1 MDRRTLIKTL
11 IAGLGASA
19 LPLAPLAWAR
29 ESEISSDNSG
39 KPFSY
44 AWLKG
49 YAREL
54 AAHPYISHEGE
65 LPQSLKQ
72 LSWDDY
78 QAIRFRKDHAL
89 WADSDS
95 AFQAQLFHL
104 GLYFQSPVT
113 IHEVIDGKATTLRY
127 NPEFFDYESEQPL
140 GNLPGDLGYAGFR
153 LHYQTNFSLDIAA
166 FLGASYFRAVG
177 SEMQYGMS
185 ARGLAVDTAVNG
197 GEEVPRFSALW
208 LEKPQPGSRVM
219 RAWARRGWP
228 SDDGA

>member
-1 MDRRTLIKTL
+1 MDRRTLMKTL

-29 ESEISSDNSG
+29 EPEMSSDASD

-49 YAREL
+49 YAQKL
-54 AAHPYISHEGE
+54 ATQAYVSHEGE
-65 LPQSLKQ
+65 LPQTLKQ

-104 GLYFQSPVT
+104 GLYFQSPVA
-113 IHEVIDGKATTLRY
+113 IHEVIDGKATELRY
-127 NPEFFDYESEQPL
+127 NPEFFDYEGEAAAWRS
-140 GNLPGDLGYAGFR
+140 AG
-153 LHYQTNFSLDIAA
+153 
-166 FLGASYFRAVG
+166 
-177 SEMQYGMS
+177 
-185 ARGLAVDTAVNG
+185 
-197 GEEVPRFSALW
+197 
-208 LEKPQPGSRVM
+208 
-219 RAWARRGWP
+219 
-228 SDDGA
+228 